1 MKNEKSKFLTFLSIL
16 GDDLNRLKNKNIILM
31 KMFSKIFKMM
41 IIVKINLII
50 HTICNDDNDY
60 YYNDDN
66 NNSNNKKDNNN

>member
-16 GDDLNRLKNKNIILM
+16 EDDLNRLKNKNDILM

-50 HTICNDDNDY
+50 HTICNNDNEH
-60 YYNDDN
+60 
-66 NNSNNKKDNNN
+66 K

>member
-16 GDDLNRLKNKNIILM
+16 GDDLNRLKKKNDLLM

-50 HTICNDDNDY
+50 HTICN
-60 YYNDDN
+60 N
-66 NNSNNKKDNNN
+66 NNEHK